1 MDSFEYI
8 LIILIV
14 MIMGFIAGFIET
26 KPITHRQRQNRI
38 KLKRY
43 LRKIKKE
50 FDMMIPFLLGLFI
63 VSLIVLNFFQGLG
76 AL

>member
-8 LIILIV
+8 LVILIV
-14 MIMGFIAGFIET
+14 MIVGFMIGFIET
-26 KPITHRQRQNRI
+26 EPITHRQRQNRI
-38 KLKRY
+38 KLKRKW
-43 LRKIKKE
+43 RQIKKE

-63 VSLIVLNFFQGLG
+63 LGLIVLNFFQGLG